1 MMKTTFRSTAEAVL
15 AAVLASAAEPVLV
28 TDREGRLLLAN
39 QAARQALDSREN
51 SLEGMPIDPTITEQ
65 GLRDLLLDPG
75 NGKKSAIVPLADGKV
90 YFATAV
96 PFVVD
101 AGQAGRVCVLK
112 DVTHFKELDDLK
124 SEFVSM
130 VSHDLRSPLTL
141 IRGYTTMLEMV
152 GELNEQ
158 QRKYI
163 AKITTGVETMARQV
177 DTLLDLGRIEAGV
190 DLQIDRVPLMEVVND
205 VVNMLQL
212 QARHKEIDLAL
223 EVGSGLPQSI
233 DADRALLQ
241 QALYNLVENAIK
253 YTPTGGWVKLNLKAY
268 PEAIQFE
275 VQDNGIGISPADQPR
290 LFEKFFRGRQ
300 REARAQHG
308 SGLGLAIVRSIAERH
323 AGKVWMESKLGEGS
337 TFFLLMPY
345 RRVEK
350 TAPDPQAI

>member
-1 MMKTTFRSTAEAVL
+1 MKTTFRSTAEAVL
-15 AAVLASAAEPVLV
+15 TAVLASASEPVLV
-28 TDREGRLLLAN
+28 GDRGGRLLLVN
-39 QAARQALDSREN
+39 QAARQALGVQEEN
-51 SLEGMPIDPTITEQ
+51 LEGLPIDPTIGEQ
-65 GLRDLLLDPG
+65 GLRDLLLDQG
-75 NGKKSAIVPLADGKV
+75 NGKKSAVVPLPDGKM
-90 YFATAV
+90 YFATAAPLLV
-96 PFVVD
+96 EGGP
-101 AGQAGRVCVLK
+101 AGRVCVLR

-158 QRKYI
+158 QRNYVT
-163 AKITTGVETMARQV
+163 KITIGVETMTRQV

-223 EVGSGLPQSI
+223 EVGGGLPQFI

-253 YTPTGGWVKLNLKAY
+253 YTQGGGWVKLSLKAH
-268 PEAIQFE
+268 PGAVQFE
-275 VQDNGIGISPADQPR
+275 VQDNGIGIPPEDQPR

-323 AGKVWMESKLGEGS
+323 AGKVWMESKLGAGS
-337 TFFLLMPY
+337 TFYLLMPC
-345 RRVEK
+345 RR
-350 TAPDPQAI
+350 PDRTSRDSQAI

>member
-1 MMKTTFRSTAEAVL
+1 MKNTYRSNAEAVL
-15 AAVLASAAEPVLV
+15 AAVLASASEPVLV
-28 TDREGRLLLAN
+28 ADGGGRLLLVN
-39 QAARQALDSREN
+39 QAARQALAVPQEN
-51 SLEGMPIDPTITEQ
+51 LEGRPIDTAILEQ
-65 GLRDLLLDPG
+65 GLRDLLLDQG
-75 NGKKSAIVPLADGKV
+75 HGKKSAVVPLPDGKV
-90 YFATAV
+90 YFATASSV
-96 PFVVD
+96 S
-101 AGQAGRVCVLK
+101 AEGGAAERVCVLR

-158 QRKYI
+158 QRNYV

-223 EVGSGLPQSI
+223 EVGSGLPKLV

-253 YTPTGGWVKLNLKAY
+253 YTPEGGWVKLSLKAY

-275 VQDNGIGISPADQPR
+275 IQDNGIGISPADQPR

-337 TFFLLMPY
+337 TFYLLLPY
-345 RRVEK
+345 RRPKK
-350 TAPDPQAI
+350 TSQDPQVI

>member
-1 MMKTTFRSTAEAVL
+1 MKTTFRSTAEAVL
-15 AAVLASAAEPVLV
+15 AAVLTSASEPVLV
-28 TDREGRLLLAN
+28 ADRGGRLLLVN
-39 QAARQALDSREN
+39 QAARQALAVGEEN
-51 SLEGMPIDPTITEQ
+51 LEGMPIDPTIVEQ
-65 GLRDLLLDPG
+65 GLRDLLLDQG
-75 NGKKSAIVPLADGKV
+75 NGKKSAVVPLPDGKV
-90 YFATAV
+90 YFATASPV
-96 PFVVD
+96 LAEGGP
-101 AGQAGRVCVLK
+101 AGRVCVLR

-158 QRKYI
+158 QRNYV
-163 AKITTGVETMARQV
+163 AKITTGVETMTRQV

-190 DLQIDRVPLMEVVND
+190 DLQIDQVPLMEVVND

-223 EVGSGLPQSI
+223 EVGSGLPQFI

-253 YTPTGGWVKLNLKAY
+253 YTQGGGWVKLSLTAY

-275 VQDNGIGISPADQPR
+275 VQDNGIGISPEDQPR

-323 AGKVWMESKLGEGS
+323 AGKVWLESKLGAGS
-337 TFFLLMPY
+337 TFYLLMPY
-345 RRVEK
+345 RRPEK
-350 TAPDPQAI
+350 TTRDPQAI